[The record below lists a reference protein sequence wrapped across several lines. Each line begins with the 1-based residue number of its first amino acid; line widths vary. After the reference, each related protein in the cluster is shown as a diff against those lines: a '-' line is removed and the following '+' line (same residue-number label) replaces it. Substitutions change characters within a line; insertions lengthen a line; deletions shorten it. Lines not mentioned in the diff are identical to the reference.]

1 MRARCRREVIEVCIA
16 LWVILAIVITYVA
29 FASIMAKMPP
39 IAFMVLPLERLCMN
53 ARTGSLHLGDPVP
66 DFTLEE
72 RTLAESCVRKLGI
85 RIPALVDDVVNGIEA
100 AYTGWP
106 DRLYV

>member
-1 MRARCRREVIEVCIA
+1 
-16 LWVILAIVITYVA
+16 
-29 FASIMAKMPP
+29 
-39 IAFMVLPLERLCMN
+39 MN

-106 DRLYV
+106 DCLYVIDRTGGWVFPFIASLVLLLVGAILAFRLRPDEPFKDDATVTLTTELTQS